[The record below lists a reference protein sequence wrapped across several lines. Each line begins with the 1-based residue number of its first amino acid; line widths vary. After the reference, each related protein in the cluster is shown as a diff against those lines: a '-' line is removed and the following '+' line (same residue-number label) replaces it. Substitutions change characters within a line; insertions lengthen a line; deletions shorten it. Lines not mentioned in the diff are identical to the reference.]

1 MIELL
6 ECPTTETIPGAL
18 RVHRGGARS
27 RVAVIIL
34 LFHVFFFLIERK
46 VTIENQGHC
55 MELQGSFRPT
65 PFPYFLVRKCK
76 PTLAWRKRV

>member
-18 RVHRGGARS
+18 RVHMGGARS

-34 LFHVFFFLIERK
+34 LFHVFFFNRK
-46 VTIENQGHC
+46 ESNH
-55 MELQGSFRPT
+55 
-65 PFPYFLVRKCK
+65 
-76 PTLAWRKRV
+76 